1 MLLWTV
7 FLDAGQRLSL
17 DNVMQYNEA
26 ALPLVD
32 DRFAFTRRLSM
43 ATFALHAQLWSIY
56 LCRHATV
63 RARAVHSASV
73 RVWLGAHSTA
83 QRGALVVGLRCTCM
97 MRLWSWQ
104 PYVAHCARVDRH
116 VRCAEGNAP
125 AHCIGLPLGL
135 APALARSATLGA
147 FRF

>member
-73 RVWLGAHSTA
+73 RVWLGARAQHS
-83 QRGALVVGLRCTCM
+83 
-97 MRLWSWQ
+97 
-104 PYVAHCARVDRH
+104 
-116 VRCAEGNAP
+116 E
-125 AHCIGLPLGL
+125 
-135 APALARSATLGA
+135 ARSWSACDA
-147 FRF
+147 RA